1 VLKNVTKIMLALVMV
16 VVVVLSSTGAAQ
28 AFEYGGV
35 ECECVPA
42 PRGPL
47 IPPRCGCTPED

>member
-1 VLKNVTKIMLALVMV
+1 MKNVTKMMLALILA
-16 VVVVLSSTGAAQ
+16 VVVVLSSVGATQ

-47 IPPRCGCTPED
+47 IPPYDGDTED